1 MQTPSNVSDMERCEF
16 QSGSGKDEVF
26 AQTVRKEITNFVQGG
41 VENSVLIFPVLPK
54 RERFLT
60 HKVVEEEFEDLCSFS
75 VGVTLRRT
83 AVCLKS
89 RLIFAFNSGF
99 CLIEAARKVA
109 VRLCREK
116 GLPVDFLS
124 HSIERPPPS
133 NREMQAP
140 RSARRR
146 QRRPD
151 VQLYV
156 PRGRKV
162 EALKSDAK
170 DAPAQAARVPSKH
183 LLERRAP
190 LATTDATEALTLE
203 AKDGNAQAATV
214 PSPHLPEGQAP
225 FPTTSAAEALKP
237 DARDASPQAARM
249 PSPCLPERQAPFA
262 TGAADALKDDARYA
276 PALAT
281 RVPSPCMPESQAPFS
296 TTDAAE
302 ALKPD
307 VRDALAQAATVP
319 LPHLSENLAPFAT
332 TDAADPRCI
341 EDTGYHYI
349 KAHSEH
355 IKKACAQLDEDTN
368 VRDMDSD
375 ADCACQVLDSNC
387 DMLSTSGNSDNGK
400 SVIQGCLSLSQEN
413 DCQYIIKAANE
424 CYEEVNSLQ
433 AFSSTATGSV
443 GTQKKTGLQVL
454 QCSVGIVVDDN
465 VVRTSERTE
474 NAVHEERSPASHM
487 EMAQLCGEHVDTAG
501 DSMEASLEESHED
514 AEDSWDAL
522 FDETGECIDPD
533 VLKNITKA
541 LGEIKVQQAQ
551 LDYSKFVDRSPNL
564 SEEEYGHVLE
574 MYDFPAEFKTK
585 DLVTTLSSCRDQFSI
600 KWVDDTHALA
610 IFSSP
615 FAATEALSLQNSLV
629 KMRPV
634 SEASK
639 QSKLKIKHCSE
650 MLMPYKPRPQTSASV
665 ARRLVSGALGMRV
678 KVDVEQRRKEL
689 QVLKEAKG
697 KRKTAAKQR
706 ADVWNGDVS

>member
-140 RSARRR
+140 RRR

-214 PSPHLPEGQAP
+214 PSPHLPEGQAS

-262 TGAADALKDDARYA
+262 T
-276 PALAT
+276 
-281 RVPSPCMPESQAPFS
+281 
-296 TTDAAE
+296 
-302 ALKPD
+302 
-307 VRDALAQAATVP
+307 
-319 LPHLSENLAPFAT
+319 
-332 TDAADPRCI
+332 
-341 EDTGYHYI
+341 
-349 KAHSEH
+349 
-355 IKKACAQLDEDTN
+355 
-368 VRDMDSD
+368 
-375 ADCACQVLDSNC
+375 
-387 DMLSTSGNSDNGK
+387 
-400 SVIQGCLSLSQEN
+400 
-413 DCQYIIKAANE
+413 
-424 CYEEVNSLQ
+424 
-433 AFSSTATGSV
+433 
-443 GTQKKTGLQVL
+443 
-454 QCSVGIVVDDN
+454 
-465 VVRTSERTE
+465 
-474 NAVHEERSPASHM
+474 VHEERSPASHM

-697 KRKTAAKQR
+697 K
-706 ADVWNGDVS
+706 